1 MKLYLAPLL
10 LSIAAG
16 CSRPAS
22 PAKLYADAEEVRL
35 HGLTGRAIEIA
46 DRGWQRWKG
55 QPNTEWH
62 WKFRL
67 LKAELLFNQGLGRLT
82 LKLLESGGA
91 TPPSSELRARYLADL
106 GQAKRDPALLDQA
119 FQLASRQADSPLIP
133 TIELKR
139 AAIADPMR
147 AEGFLQLALIAARAR
162 ADRYAEVSA
171 LLDLGYRRLYR
182 SRFDEAIPW
191 LEQAEAAARRVH
203 ADRLRGRALGN
214 LGWCYYQLGDF
225 DRALHSLTEA
235 IALAREVEDDD
246 ILYKWLNDI
255 GTLHYRLNELG
266 EAVSNYQTSADLAR
280 RMNNPDW
287 LAVAL
292 NNLAAT
298 SLDVGDVSSAERFN
312 DESRSLLANGKANDS
327 LLYFQL
333 HKASI
338 EAGKN
343 RPAEAEASFRALIDS
358 AGQKDRPYLRWAAK
372 GRLAQLLHSEGRDAE
387 ADSEYRGAL
396 DTIEREWSNLGE
408 DRHKVTF
415 LAQLIRFY
423 GDYVDFLVARGQTAR
438 AAGIADASRARV
450 LAEKLGSEP
459 GPELMRTRT
468 PPGGPILLSYWLA
481 PQRSYLWLI
490 GPDGL
495 RQFTLPGEA
504 RIAGLVSQYSAAIE
518 RGHDPLER
526 DNPAGR
532 LLYKILIA
540 PARASI
546 PAGAS
551 VIVVPDGCLH
561 GLNFETLI
569 VDDPAPHYWIEDVTV
584 AVAPALS
591 LLQERRPRRASPGKL
606 LFIGDPEAADPAFP
620 PLPHLKEEAGIVARH
635 FHGPSLTMLTGRQAQ
650 PHAYQAAGAGDYAWI
665 HFAAHAVANAES
677 PLNSAIIL
685 SGTGADYKLYAK
697 DVIDQPIQ
705 ADVVTVSACRGA
717 GAKSYPGE
725 GLLGFTWAFLR
736 SGARNVVA
744 GLWNADDAATAEL
757 MAEFYGS
764 LASGARPAVALHRA
778 KLALLK
784 SGGLSRRPYYW
795 GPLQVYTREF

>member
-10 LSIAAG
+10 LSVAAG
-16 CSRPAS
+16 CGAIAS
-22 PAKLYADAEEVRL
+22 SAKLYGDAEELRL
-35 HGLTGRAIEIA
+35 HGAVRKAIEIA
-46 DRGWQRWKG
+46 DRGWQRWKS
-55 QPNTEWH
+55 QPDTEWH

-67 LKAELLFNQGLGRLT
+67 LKAELLFNQGLRHLT
-82 LKLLESGGA
+82 LELLESGGA
-91 TPPSSELRARYLADL
+91 TPPSSELKARYLADL
-106 GQAKRDPALLDQA
+106 GQAKKDPALLDQA
-119 FQLASRQADSPLIP
+119 FKVASRQADSLLIP
-133 TIELKR
+133 AIELKR
-139 AAIADPMR
+139 AALADPKR
-147 AEGFLQLALIAARAR
+147 AEEFLQHALTLAQGR
-162 ADRYAEVSA
+162 ADWYAEVSA
-171 LLDLGYRRLYR
+171 LLDLGYQRLKG

-191 LEQAEAAARRVH
+191 LEQAEATAQRVH

-214 LGWCYYQLGDF
+214 LGWCYYRLGDF
-225 DRALHSLTEA
+225 DRSLHSLTEA

-246 ILYKWLNDI
+246 FLYRWLNDI
-255 GTLHYRLNELG
+255 GTLYYRRGELR
-266 EAVSNYQTSADLAR
+266 EAVSSYRTSADLAR

-287 LAVAL
+287 LTFTL

-312 DESRSLLANGKANDS
+312 NESRALLASGKSTNP

-333 HKASI
+333 QKASI
-338 EAGKN
+338 EAEKN
-343 RPAEAEASFRALIDS
+343 RPAEAEASFRSLIDL
-358 AGQKDRPYLRWAAK
+358 ARQKNQPFVGWAAK
-372 GRLAQLLHSEGRDAE
+372 GRLARLLHSERRDVE
-387 ADSEYRGAL
+387 ADSEYRGAV
-396 DTIEREWSNLGE
+396 DMMEREWSNLGA

-415 LAQLIRFY
+415 LAQLVRFNQ
-423 GDYVDFLVARGQTAR
+423 DYVDFLVARGQAAR

-450 LAEKLGSEP
+450 LAEKLGGDP
-459 GPELMRTRT
+459 GPELMQTRT
-468 PPGGPILLSYWLA
+468 LPGRPILMSYWLA
-481 PQRSYLWLI
+481 PRQSYLWLI
-490 GPDGL
+490 GPGGL
-495 RQFTLPGEA
+495 SQFILPGEA
-504 RIAGLVSQYSAAIE
+504 RIAELVSQYSSAIE
-518 RGHDPLER
+518 RGHDPLEQG
-526 DNPAGR
+526 NPAGR
-532 LLYKILIA
+532 LLYQILIG

-551 VIVVPDGCLH
+551 VIVVPDGSLH

-591 LLQERRPRRASPGKL
+591 LLQETRPRRASPGKL
-606 LFIGDPEAADPAFP
+606 LFIGDPQAVDPAFP
-620 PLPHLKEEAGIVARH
+620 PLPHLKDEAQIVARH
-635 FHGPSLTMLTGRQAQ
+635 FHGPSLTMLTGKQAE
-650 PHAYQAAGAGDYAWI
+650 PRAYAAAGAIDYNWI
-665 HFAAHAVANAES
+665 HFAAHAVPNAES

-685 SGTGADYKLYAK
+685 SGASADYKLYAK

-757 MAEFYGS
+757 MAGFYAS
-764 LASGARPAVALHRA
+764 LASGSRPAVALHRA

-784 SGGLSRRPYYW
+784 SGGQNRRPYYW